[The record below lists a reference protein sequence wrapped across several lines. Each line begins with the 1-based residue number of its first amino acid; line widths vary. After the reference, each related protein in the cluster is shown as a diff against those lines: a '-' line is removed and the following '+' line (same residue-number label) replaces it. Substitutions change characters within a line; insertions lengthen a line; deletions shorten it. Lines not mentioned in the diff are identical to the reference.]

1 MNNLKNMKCKSV
13 TAGKKLR
20 MTAFNDRVDSHYK
33 LVNISWDYSQYLAMI
48 SWQSSK
54 KVQRS
59 MIELSLEVP
68 KHVTPSTVQTLLTTP
83 SLMSLF
89 KCLRISQRWMFKSS
103 WRLKFMAVQQRH
115 KCEHWFFS
123 FIAPGRPALHPVWLP
138 LLYLNLLVRSTS
150 FLMSQVEFLNRQ
162 HQSWYYQSEIFKTQS
177 MRCSRRRV

>member
-1 MNNLKNMKCKSV
+1 MQKKKKKNMNNLKNMKCKSV

-89 KCLRISQRWMFKSS
+89 KCLRISQRWMLNPLEGWNLWLFSNAINANIGSS
-103 WRLKFMAVQQRH
+103 RLLLQVVQL
-115 KCEHWFFS
+115 
-123 FIAPGRPALHPVWLP
+123 FIQFG
-138 LLYLNLLVRSTS
+138 YLC
-150 FLMSQVEFLNRQ
+150 FI
-162 HQSWYYQSEIFKTQS
+162 WIY
-177 MRCSRRRV
+177 